1 MYQYSP
7 LNYVALNSLLES
19 NATKE
24 MRIWELPDKLLG
36 EVCEYLGTNRDVI
49 EGFLEAFGFPRDI
62 LKDFSSLKGL
72 YDLLKDPSDI
82 LFGILKKHS
91 VTPVQLLRDVC
102 ASLCDDDVVVELLDD
117 ALRSYKSVPSL
128 HLVRPLE
135 EIRDIHNER
144 IQRKPVTYHHRGAIL
159 IMDLGLSFA
168 DDELESFF
176 MDLDPTSKV
185 TRVNILRGNFK
196 RHLHETLR
204 SWKQNQGQ

>member
-1 MYQYSP
+1 
-7 LNYVALNSLLES
+7 
-19 NATKE
+19 
-24 MRIWELPDKLLG
+24 MRLGELPNKLLRK
-36 EVCEYLGTNRDVI
+36 VCEYLATERDVI

-62 LKDFSSLKGL
+62 LKDFPLRKLS
-72 YDLLKDPSDI
+72 YNQCEHPREI

-117 ALRSYKSVPSL
+117 ALRSYKPGPSL

-144 IQRKPVTYHHRGAIL
+144 IQRKPVTYLQRGAIL
-159 IMDLGLSFA
+159 IMDFGLSFA
-168 DDELESFF
+168 ENELESFF

-185 TRVNILRGNFK
+185 TRVNMHRGNFR
-196 RHLHETLR
+196 RHLHETLQ